1 MPDCERPM
9 PSPYSGPRM
18 GPAADV
24 QKMIK
29 TFSLSALF
37 FMTLGV
43 LAATH
48 AGLPF

>member
-1 MPDCERPM
+1 MCPVAGGRRPC
-9 PSPYSGPRM
+9 PIRLQDGAGRRRFE
-18 GPAADV
+18 
-24 QKMIK
+24 MIK

-43 LAATH
+43 LAVTH

>member
-1 MPDCERPM
+1 ME
-9 PSPYSGPRM
+9 
-18 GPAADV
+18 PAEAAL
-24 QKMIK
+24 KMIK

-43 LAATH
+43 LAVTH